1 MKALGWTSVAFIVC
15 STNSDG
21 YTEFIVKV
29 TFMFE
34 LFDIFLKM
42 IEALIPGSWLL
53 FLFMYV
59 TKIIEV
65 VITFSYG

>member
-42 IEALIPGSWLL
+42 IEALIPGS
-53 FLFMYV
+53 
-59 TKIIEV
+59 
-65 VITFSYG
+65 